1 VKLFREKHEVF
12 VTINCSIKL
21 YLFR

>member
-21 YLFR
+21 CLFR